1 MDPTLQYAILAAVG
15 AISGLGVYRLSA
27 SVRGSMKK
35 RFLITR
41 LLEGLLAAPGIG
53 LALFFFAGREGTPN
67 LFDMLRVMGAFF
79 VPYVGTRIAMY
90 VATFSHSDRRDDAWP
105 FAHWFGL
112 LRTDP
117 TAAGKFLTA
126 YLAQYDQRKADL
138 LLTLHAGCASLTQG
152 HGADPLLP
160 AALDRLR
167 LEIARLEGAHA
178 RSSGTPGLP

>member
-1 MDPTLQYAILAAVG
+1 
-15 AISGLGVYRLSA
+15 
-27 SVRGSMKK
+27 MKK

-53 LALFFFAGREGTPN
+53 LALFFFAGRKGKGTPN
-67 LFDMLRVMGAFF
+67 LFDMLSVMGAFF
-79 VPYVGTRIAMY
+79 VPYVGTRVAMY
-90 VATFSHSDRRDDAWP
+90 AARFSHSDRRDDALP

-112 LRTDP
+112 LGTDP
-117 TAAGKFLTA
+117 PAAGKFLTA
-126 YLAQYDQRKADL
+126 YLRQYDQRQADL

-167 LEIARLEGAHA
+167 SEIARLEGAHA
-178 RSSGTPGLP
+178 RSSGTTRLP

>member
-15 AISGLGVYRLSA
+15 AISGFGVYRLSA

-53 LALFFFAGREGTPN
+53 LALFFFA
-67 LFDMLRVMGAFF
+67 F
-79 VPYVGTRIAMY
+79 VPYVGTRVAMY
-90 VATFSHSDRRDDAWP
+90 VARFSHSDRRDDALP

-112 LRTDP
+112 LGTDP
-117 TAAGKFLTA
+117 PAAGKFLTA
-126 YLAQYDQRKADL
+126 YLRQYDQRQADL
-138 LLTLHAGCASLTQG
+138 LLTLHAGCTSLTQG

-167 LEIARLEGAHA
+167 SEIARLEGAHA
-178 RSSGTPGLP
+178 RSSGTTRLP